1 MGSDDNK
8 PLRVFSMDPGKI
20 NTWWST
26 FVGKTYMESGSVLM
40 PDDIMDY
47 YSTEFLKVVRD
58 LLVSQE
64 VGPGVD
70 VVLERFQYRPG
81 FGANS
86 IEHVN
91 QLIAIVFMTA
101 IQLGANCYIYQAADH
116 KTAYSKHHPEKFPGK
131 LIKKIGDKYGHWMPR
146 AKRLEPCQ
154 HVMDSMT
161 LGAYHVLKRNGVI

>member
-1 MGSDDNK
+1 MSI
-8 PLRVFSMDPGKI
+8 LTFAMDPGKK

-26 FVGKTYMESGSVLM
+26 FIGKKYSDSGFLEM
-40 PDDIMDY
+40 PGDIMDY
-47 YSTEFLKVVRD
+47 YKPEFLKTVRD
-58 LLVSQE
+58 LLVGQR

-101 IQLGANCYIYQAADH
+101 IQLGASCHIYQAADH
-116 KTAYSKHHPEKFPGK
+116 KTANLKHHPEKFPKK
-131 LIKKIGDKYGHWMPR
+131 LIEKVGMKYGTWRPIL
-146 AKRLEPCQ
+146 KRMDPCP

-161 LGAYHVLKRNGVI
+161 LGVYHILKRHKVI